1 MAETVFT
8 ALADGRNTG
17 RAALGLVLM
26 TSVGRRW
33 IISSSLVFVAAMLL
47 LPWVGPGLLDI
58 DRILHRQAPDFGIL
72 VQLRISRTLLALFA
86 GGALSLG
93 GSLFQAMLR
102 DALATPYTLGVS
114 TGSAL
119 GAVAVLSAG
128 GQTLLGM
135 PAIWIGSLT
144 GAMVVLFLVIG
155 SSVEQRQLS
164 AFSLLLTG
172 IAVNSVCLALIVLM
186 QSLAGVSRSF
196 SISRWLIGSVDS
208 TSYPPLLAYMAAVA
222 AMACIV
228 IPQAKSWNLL
238 AVGEQ
243 WAATRGVKVSR
254 LMLTGYFCGSILTAA
269 TVTLTGPIGFIGLI
283 VPHLVRSRVTSDHR
297 VLMPCSFLLG
307 GVLLASCD
315 SLGRVLLAPAE
326 IPAGAIMAVLG
337 GPYLVWLVRHRV

>member
-1 MAETVFT
+1 MAEAVFST
-8 ALADGRNTG
+8 LADGRDTSG
-17 RAALGLVLM
+17 AAMGLVL
-26 TSVGRRW
+26 TRSLGGRW
-33 IISSSLVFVAAMLL
+33 ITGSLLVFLAAMLL
-47 LPWVGPGLLDI
+47 LPWVGPGRLSAA
-58 DRILHRQAPDFGIL
+58 RILHRQAPDFGIF

-135 PAIWIGSLT
+135 PAIWIGSFA
-144 GAMVVLFLVIG
+144 GALLVLFLVIG
-155 SSVEQRQLS
+155 TSVQKRQLS

-172 IAVNSVCLALIVLM
+172 IAVNSVCLAMIVLM
-186 QSLAGVSRSF
+186 QSLAGVTRSF
-196 SISRWLIGSVDS
+196 SIARWLIGSVDS
-208 TSYPPLLAYMAAVA
+208 TSYTPLFVFMAAVT

-243 WAATRGVKVSR
+243 WAATRGVNVSK

-269 TVTLTGPIGFIGLI
+269 TVALTGPIGFIGLI

-307 GVLLASCD
+307 GVLLAACD
-315 SLGRVLLAPAE
+315 SLGRVLVAPAE
-326 IPAGAIMAVLG
+326 IPAGAMMAVLG
-337 GPYLVWLVRHRV
+337 GPYLVWLVRHRI

>member
-1 MAETVFT
+1 
-8 ALADGRNTG
+8 
-17 RAALGLVLM
+17 
-26 TSVGRRW
+26 
-33 IISSSLVFVAAMLL
+33 MLL
-47 LPWVGPGLLDI
+47 LPWIGPVRLDLG
-58 DRILHRQAPDFGIL
+58 RILHRQAPDFGIL

-119 GAVAVLSAG
+119 GAVIVLAAG
-128 GQTLLGM
+128 WQTLLGL

-144 GAMVVLFLVIG
+144 GALLVLFLVIG
-155 SSVEQRQLS
+155 SSLEKRQLP
-164 AFSLLLTG
+164 AFRLLLTG
-172 IAVNSVCLALIVLM
+172 IAVNSVCSALIVM
-186 QSLAGVSRSF
+186 MHSMAGVSRSF

-208 TSYPPLLAYMAAVA
+208 TSYPPLLVFIAVVGG
-222 AMACIV
+222 MACTV
-228 IPQAKSWNLL
+228 IPQAKNWNLL

-243 WAATRGVKVSR
+243 WAATRGVNVSR

-269 TVTLTGPIGFIGLI
+269 TIALTGPIGFLGLI

-307 GVLLASCD
+307 GALLASCD

-326 IPAGAIMAVLG
+326 IPAGAIMALLG
-337 GPYLVWLVRHRV
+337 GPYLVWLVRQRA

>member
-1 MAETVFT
+1 M
-8 ALADGRNTG
+8 
-17 RAALGLVLM
+17 
-26 TSVGRRW
+26 
-33 IISSSLVFVAAMLL
+33 LVFIAAMLL
-47 LPWVGPGLLDI
+47 LPWFGPGRLDV

-119 GAVAVLSAG
+119 GAVAVLAAG
-128 GQTLLGM
+128 WQSLLGM
-135 PAIWIGSLT
+135 PAIWIGSLA
-144 GAMVVLFLVIG
+144 GASVVLFLVIG
-155 SSVEQRQLS
+155 SSAEKRQLS

-172 IAVNSVCLALIVLM
+172 IAVNSVCSALIVLLH
-186 QSLAGVSRSF
+186 SLAGVSRSF

-208 TSYPPLLAYMAAVA
+208 TSYPPLLAFMAVVSAL
-222 AMACIV
+222 ACSV
-228 IPQAKSWNLL
+228 ISQAKSWNLL

-254 LMLTGYFCGSILTAA
+254 LMLTGYLCGSILTAA
-269 TVTLTGPIGFIGLI
+269 TIALTGPIGFIGLI
-283 VPHLVRSRVTSDHR
+283 IPHLVRSRVTSDHR
-297 VLMPCSFLLG
+297 VLMPCAFLLG
-307 GVLLASCD
+307 GALLASCD